1 MGQSWSKGYV
11 ADLTYS
17 HGYYHELAP
26 GFIRYCLLAQGL
38 DHLGGEGADGT
49 YHYCELG
56 YGQGVSANLHAAANP
71 RGRFCGTDFN
81 PDHALFAQGL
91 AHQAG
96 VPARWMAT
104 GFEELL
110 DEDLPPLDAVT
121 LHGVWSWI
129 DASARHAV
137 VEFLRRR
144 LKVGG
149 VVYLSYNIM
158 PGWSAEKP
166 LRDLLWLQSELGNA
180 PGDSTADRIRGALD
194 FAMRLR
200 RGRAAYFEQNPRAGQ
215 MLDDMQRDDIHVVAH
230 EYFNRSW
237 HITYFADL
245 ARSLEPAGLQFA
257 GSIHKSDL
265 VGEVAQRARACGLE
279 DLRLNT
285 ALRET
290 THDFILNRRF
300 RRDLFVRGASRLLPA
315 ERDARLREVA
325 FVLLRPANAIS
336 ATVQTPYGTVNLDPA
351 TLRKI
356 VQVLQAHTTPVTLGA
371 LVEEAGLSA
380 MPLQAVV
387 SIFTALVAQSQVFP
401 VFPDDARQAAGARTW
416 AMNRLIAERARHD
429 DVLRYLA
436 SPVTGHGIDSQQPDR
451 VLLASWED
459 GAHTPQ
465 ALAAAAWAAA
475 PQFWQAQSGSDDPG
489 AARRH
494 LADMAGR
501 FFEQVLPQWRRL
513 GIAQVGDACAQAAS
527 VTSPEAVAANA
538 SSTLEAAA

>member
-26 GFIRYCLLAQGL
+26 GFLRYCLLAQGL
-38 DHLGGEGADGT
+38 DHGGGGEDGR

-91 AHQAG
+91 ARDAG
-96 VPARWMAT
+96 VQARWMAA

-110 DEDLPPLDAVT
+110 EEDLPPLDFVT

-129 DASARHAV
+129 DSSARHAV

-166 LRDLLWLQSELGNA
+166 LRDLLWLQSELGSA
-180 PGDSTADRIRGALD
+180 PGDATADRIRSALD

-200 RGRAAYFEQNPRAGQ
+200 RGRAAYFEHNPRAGQ

-257 GSIHKSDL
+257 GSVHKSDL
-265 VGEVAQRARACGLE
+265 VGEVAQRAHACGLD

-300 RRDLFVRGASRLLPA
+300 RRDLFVRGACALLPA

-325 FVLLRPANAIS
+325 FVLLRPAASIS
-336 ATVQTPYGTVNLDPA
+336 STVQTPYGAVTLDPA
-351 TLRKI
+351 TLRRI
-356 VQVLQAHTTPVTLGA
+356 VQVLQAHAGPVTLGT
-371 LVEEAGLSA
+371 LLEEAGLAA
-380 MPLQAVV
+380 MPLDVPV
-387 SIFTALVAQSQVFP
+387 SILTALVAQSQVFP
-401 VFPDDARQAAGARTW
+401 VFPEDARCAGASR
-416 AMNRLIAERARHD
+416 ARDINRAIAGRARHD
-429 DVLRYLA
+429 DALRYLA
-436 SPVTGHGIDSQQPDR
+436 SPVTGHAVDSQQTDR
-451 VLLASWED
+451 VLLAAWEA
-459 GAHTPQ
+459 GARTAE
-465 ALAAAAWAAA
+465 ALAAHAWAQAPEVWHAA
-475 PQFWQAQSGSDDPG
+475 SGAVDDAE

-494 LADMAGR
+494 LGAVAAK
-501 FFEQVLPQWRRL
+501 FVEQVVPQWQRL
-513 GIAQVGDACAQAAS
+513 GILQDA
-527 VTSPEAVAANA
+527 SPEACATA
-538 SSTLEAAA
+538 LEALPEVVA